1 MVRNEEVSK
10 GKVFSEFF
18 TNLAVATLSAGI
30 VVPIFTL
37 SVLSFNMIVLSFT
50 TAIVLLAS
58 AIMTKDLK

>member
-37 SVLSFNMIVLSFT
+37 SVLSFSMIVLSFT